1 MLPKELEVK
10 VTDKEVSVKNP
21 LASKTVI
28 ANTLVLILTFISVV
42 SPESLNVDPKI
53 LLIASGFINI
63 ALRFVTSE
71 RIGFGTY
78 DEDEEV
84 EIKIVNPNE

>member
-1 MLPKELEVK
+1 MLPKDLEFEM
-10 VTDKEVSVKNP
+10 TEDEVSVKNP

-42 SPESLNVDPKI
+42 SPESLNIDPKI

-63 ALRFVTSE
+63 ALRFVTRE
-71 RIGFGTY
+71 RIGFEAIKE
-78 DEDEEV
+78 DEPEEV
-84 EIKIVNPNE
+84 EI

>member
-1 MLPKELEVK
+1 MLPKDLEFEM
-10 VTDKEVSVKNP
+10 TEDEVSVKNP

-42 SPESLNVDPKI
+42 SPESLNIDPKI

-71 RIGFGTY
+71 RIGFEAIKE
-78 DEDEEV
+78 DEPEEV
-84 EIKIVNPNE
+84 EI